1 MTACLPAFLSY
12 DEYGQ
17 LSINLRLRK
26 PRETNVKENEI
37 EKMDM
42 LYFPDVYYTESV
54 LRAAKRDLK
63 PATSASLTMVGVL
76 LIHLW
81 LCDWRGIYVFL
92 FSNVFLGAVT

>member
-1 MTACLPAFLSY
+1 M
-12 DEYGQ
+12 
-17 LSINLRLRK
+17 
-26 PRETNVKENEI
+26 KENEI

-81 LCDWRGIYVFL
+81 LCVIGEGYT
-92 FSNVFLGAVT
+92 FSYFRTFSSVL